1 MGKCARQVVWGIA
14 VSCALVAPGVGG
26 DEPKAVVRV
35 ADFHAPQSLTSGIQE
50 AIDALPAEGGVV
62 IVPPGTYLLR
72 RSVVLRSHVTVRGSG
87 STSILTRGPQVHAK
101 LTRPAR
107 KGETSVEIESTEGFR
122 QGDEVAL
129 LDDRM
134 HGWYMAHPIVKQ
146 VEPGRLAFA
155 EPIASAHAEG
165 VFQPERGAVV
175 VNYFPFLRAS
185 RRHSDRPVTD
195 VVVADLTLD
204 GNLAENPGPW
214 TDFTLAA
221 IHWANVSDSLVRGCT
236 IRGSVGDGIGVQGG
250 HDNRVESCLVEH
262 CRSHGLHPGTSL
274 CGAVFSGNVSRHN
287 GGDGLYFCAQ
297 VVGIVVTGNLC
308 HDNAASGI
316 GGLGAG
322 GTGDQFNVVAEN
334 VCRHNGRCGI
344 QAVGGKN
351 NVISGNVCLDNS
363 QKQPGRYSGI
373 DLADTTLT
381 LLTGNRCGTDAQ
393 PPSQK
398 LGIEEHGSSDAN
410 VITGNLCEGNRDG
423 GLAIVGPRTQVSANL
438 GSVLDRKPQG
448 TARAH

>member
-1 MGKCARQVVWGIA
+1 MGKCALHVILAIAILGVV
-14 VSCALVAPGVGG
+14 VAAGVGG
-26 DEPKAVVRV
+26 DEPKPVVSV
-35 ADFHAPQSLTSGIQE
+35 ADFHDPESPTSGIQE
-50 AIDALPAEGGVV
+50 AIDALPPEGGVV
-62 IVPPGTYLLR
+62 IVPPGTYRLR
-72 RSVVLRSHVTVRGSG
+72 QSVVLRSHVALRGSG
-87 STSILTRGPQVHAK
+87 STSVLTRGPEVHAK
-101 LTRPAR
+101 LTQPAR
-107 KGETSVEIESTEGFR
+107 KGETSAQVESTEGFLP
-122 QGDEVAL
+122 GDEVAL
-129 LDDRM
+129 LDSRM
-134 HGWYMAHPIVKQ
+134 HGWYLAHPIVKQ
-146 VEPGRLAFA
+146 VEPGRLTFA
-155 EPIASAHAEG
+155 EPIASGHAEG
-165 VFQPERGAVV
+165 VFRPEHGGVV

-185 RRHSDRPVTD
+185 RRHSDQPVTD
-195 VVVADLTLD
+195 VVLADLTLE

-214 TDFTLAA
+214 SDFTLAA

-250 HDNRVESCLVEH
+250 RDNRVESCLVEH

-274 CGAVFSGNVSRHN
+274 RGAVFSGNISRHN

-334 VCRHNGRCGI
+334 VCRHNGRWGI

-351 NVISGNVCLDNS
+351 NVISGNICLDNS
-363 QKQPGRYSGI
+363 QKEPGRYSGI
-373 DLADTTLT
+373 YLADTTLT
-381 LLTGNRCGTDAQ
+381 LLTGNRSGTEAE

-423 GLAIVGPRTQVSANL
+423 GLVIVGPGTQVSANL
-438 GSVLDRKPQG
+438 GSVLDRKP
-448 TARAH
+448 